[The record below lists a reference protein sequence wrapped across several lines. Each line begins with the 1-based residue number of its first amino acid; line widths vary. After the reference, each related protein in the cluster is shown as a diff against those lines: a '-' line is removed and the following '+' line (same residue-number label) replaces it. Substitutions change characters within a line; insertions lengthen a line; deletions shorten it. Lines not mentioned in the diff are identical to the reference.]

1 MLELKTKK
9 QLADEAFKLSHSL
22 HLVRYRSTTYIPAD
36 FETLDSSVSPD
47 IDRTIWMP
55 LTRDDIRKLGAAHF
69 DTLFG
74 SDGELASFDFM
85 VSQTAN
91 QIEKEITSLLVR
103 TKQGLME
110 LDETGTLVPATHE
123 FRPNTLMPMLNE
135 DQAEKDRVFA
145 VISEWVDSDEEAHS
159 LLHHLATSLA
169 PGWSAVKYVLLLGEG
184 RNGKSLFM
192 KMAHRLFGRANVS
205 HVTRQAIAEQSPP
218 VTDLNGKLLNLV
230 FDGQAQYLKDS
241 GAEKTLIA
249 GEPFP
254 IRRLYESTAT
264 MVQTNALFMEGLQRE
279 PKTHDKSTALQKR
292 LVRFLFPNVYPLD
305 HKFERLML
313 REETLGAFLSV
324 LIDHYVIEEE
334 MAEKLAPTA
343 RAIELQLEQMYS
355 NSMGLQF
362 LKHTEEEDALG
373 AVVLLGMPMAELVAR
388 FKAWRIKED
397 DLGTWAEPDVQA
409 LFQPLLNTERKTQRI
424 NGQPR
429 KVRVV
434 TSFKTEATQFI
445 DSLKGAEDDA
455 ALSNTVVAE

>member
-1 MLELKTKK
+1 
-9 QLADEAFKLSHSL
+9 
-22 HLVRYRSTTYIPAD
+22 
-36 FETLDSSVSPD
+36 
-47 IDRTIWMP
+47 
-55 LTRDDIRKLGAAHF
+55 
-69 DTLFG
+69 
-74 SDGELASFDFM
+74 
-85 VSQTAN
+85 
-91 QIEKEITSLLVR
+91 
-103 TKQGLME
+103 
-110 LDETGTLVPATHE
+110 
-123 FRPNTLMPMLNE
+123 
-135 DQAEKDRVFA
+135 
-145 VISEWVDSDEEAHS
+145 
-159 LLHHLATSLA
+159 
-169 PGWSAVKYVLLLGEG
+169 
-184 RNGKSLFM
+184 
-192 KMAHRLFGRANVS
+192 
-205 HVTRQAIAEQSPP
+205 
-218 VTDLNGKLLNLV
+218 
-230 FDGQAQYLKDS
+230 
-241 GAEKTLIA
+241 
-249 GEPFP
+249 
-254 IRRLYESTAT
+254 